1 MCESGVAQLLYNSIQ
16 NGYSSNKSWDLQK
29 GEFTSNEWTLHP
41 SREVSVSSDTIELT
55 SYASF
60 LWRDKIV
67 IKQQSAN
74 FFESQE
80 SDKLEKVSYGIHI
93 HTVLSRITYADQI
106 PETLD
111 QMVREGLI
119 TTDQKEI
126 INDQLRELLTNSQVA
141 SWFDPSW
148 EVRTEIPI
156 LLPSGV
162 ENRIDRLML
171 KDRKAV
177 VVDFKTGIPSKADQ
191 KQVRDYI
198 DILRKMNFYRCR
210 RICIIH
216 QD

>member
-1 MCESGVAQLLYNSIQ
+1 
-16 NGYSSNKSWDLQK
+16 
-29 GEFTSNEWTLHP
+29 
-41 SREVSVSSDTIELT
+41 
-55 SYASF
+55 
-60 LWRDKIV
+60 
-67 IKQQSAN
+67 
-74 FFESQE
+74 
-80 SDKLEKVSYGIHI
+80 
-93 HTVLSRITYADQI
+93 VLSRITYADQI

-119 TTDQKEI
+119 TPDQKEI

-171 KDRKAV
+171 KGRKAV

-198 DILRKMNFYRCR
+198 DILRKMNFKM
-210 RICIIH
+210 
-216 QD
+216 